1 MKTILSKSNGNYL
14 KRIEMKI
21 ILSKSKS
28 NYLKRIETDL

>member
-1 MKTILSKSNGNYL
+1 MKTILSKSKSNYL

>member
-14 KRIEMKI
+14 KRIEMKT